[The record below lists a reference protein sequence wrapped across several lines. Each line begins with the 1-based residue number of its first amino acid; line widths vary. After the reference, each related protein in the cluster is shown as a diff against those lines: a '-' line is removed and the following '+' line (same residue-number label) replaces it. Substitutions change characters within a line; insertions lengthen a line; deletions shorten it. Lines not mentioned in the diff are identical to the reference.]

1 MVPDSF
7 LTKRQQEILEI
18 IDRHVSKHGYPP
30 TLREIATATGIRG
43 ISAIKGHID
52 RLVSRGFLL
61 RQRGARS
68 LTLSRPAP
76 SSPLVEVPILG
87 QVAAG
92 LPILSEENVSGHLS
106 VDPAWVRKGPVFFL
120 KVHGES
126 MKGAAILDGDYVLVR
141 GQEEAEDGQIVVAT
155 LDGEATVKRLR
166 QRGDKIS
173 LHPENPDFPEIP
185 FTEGHPFRVIG
196 VVVGVFR
203 LIDGLLSLIRRHR

>member
-1 MVPDSF
+1 MVHDAS
-7 LTKRQQEILEI
+7 LTERQKEILEI
-18 IDRHVSKHGYPP
+18 IDRHLLEHGYPP
-30 TLREIATATGIRG
+30 TLREIATATGVRG

-52 RLVSRGFLL
+52 RLVAKGLL
-61 RQRGARS
+61 IRERGARS
-68 LTLSRPAP
+68 LSRPHPP
-76 SSPLVEVPILG
+76 SSLVKVPILG

-106 VDPAWVRKGPVFFL
+106 VDPAWARKGPVFFL

-141 GQEEAEDGQIVVAT
+141 CQETAENGQVVVAT

-166 QRGDKIS
+166 QRGNDVS
-173 LHPENPDFPEIP
+173 LLPENPDFPEIP
-185 FTEGHPFRVIG
+185 ITGNRPFRVIG

-203 LIDGLLSLIRRHR
+203 LIDGLLS